1 MRKKIAACVA
11 RGGMPDEDAPD
22 DPESTRYRCSL
33 QIDQNDTVENESA
46 VTLKGAVGAEDAMR
60 AFKGIDPMLAQ
71 AHSSKA
77 ADPLA
82 LVREQLASY
91 SAPASEQAPGTPSTV
106 RGEMQFAFVS
116 FTYLYQYRIL
126 FFASGGRP
134 KPKIKAK
141 ANAPLSDVSLASK
154 TLPEKVQALRA
165 GLGFSLC
172 FPFLINNHAC
182 FQFFIC

>member
-1 MRKKIAACVA
+1 
-11 RGGMPDEDAPD
+11 MPDEDAPN

-116 FTYLYQYRIL
+116 FTYLYRIL
-126 FFASGGRP
+126 FLLQAEGQSQRQRP
-134 KPKIKAK
+134 RPR
-141 ANAPLSDVSLASK
+141 PLLPLCLTCPWLPRHCQRKSTHFVLAS
-154 TLPEKVQALRA
+154 VFHCA
-165 GLGFSLC
+165 FH
-172 FPFLINNHAC
+172 FLNNHAC
-182 FQFFIC
+182 FQFFLC

>member
-1 MRKKIAACVA
+1 
-11 RGGMPDEDAPD
+11 MPDEDAPN

-106 RGEMQFAFVS
+106 RGEMQFAL
-116 FTYLYQYRIL
+116 LYHSHIYIAYF

-141 ANAPLSDVSLASK
+141 AKAIAAPLSDVSLASK

-172 FPFLINNHAC
+172 FPFLK
-182 FQFFIC
+182 

>member
-1 MRKKIAACVA
+1 MLKMQCVPSKGLTPCWLRPTQVRQLTHWPWFENNWLAIAPRLLSKHPEHLRLYEA
-11 RGGMPDEDAPD
+11 RCNLLL
-22 DPESTRYRCSL
+22 Y
-33 QIDQNDTVENESA
+33 
-46 VTLKGAVGAEDAMR
+46 
-60 AFKGIDPMLAQ
+60 
-71 AHSSKA
+71 HSHIYINIA
-77 ADPLA
+77 
-82 LVREQLASY
+82 Y
-91 SAPASEQAPGTPSTV
+91 
-106 RGEMQFAFVS
+106 
-116 FTYLYQYRIL
+116 

>member
-11 RGGMPDEDAPD
+11 RGGMPDEDAPN

-116 FTYLYQYRIL
+116 FTYLYRIL

-134 KPKIKAK
+134 KPKTKAK
-141 ANAPLSDVSLASK
+141 AIAAPLSDVSLASK
-154 TLPEKVQALRA
+154 TLPEKVQALRV

-172 FPFLINNHAC
+172 FPFLK
-182 FQFFIC
+182 